1 MALYISKSNPCKFIV
16 ASLNTSLISVNPI
29 GTSENGT
36 ITVVVTGGTKP
47 YLYSIN
53 RGTQQASNQFT
64 GLGQGNYLIQVVDN
78 FGAIG
83 YASVKLYENA
93 VCGDY
98 SGSTLQ
104 DIIDSNKTLGQFYNC
119 TLNDFI

>member
-16 ASLNTSLISVNPI
+16 ASLNVSLISVNPI
-29 GTSENGT
+29 GTAENGT

-53 RGTQQASNQFT
+53 RGVQQQSNQFT
-64 GLGQGNYLIQVVDN
+64 GLGEGNYLIQVLDN
-78 FGAIG
+78 FGSIG
-83 YASVKLYENA
+83 YASVKLYENV
-93 VCGDY
+93 VCGTY
-98 SGSTLQ
+98 SGSTLN
-104 DIIDSNKTLGQFYNC
+104 DIIATNKTLGAFYNC

>member
-16 ASLNTSLISVNPI
+16 ASLDVSLISVNPV

-36 ITVVVTGGTKP
+36 ITVVVTGGNRP
-47 YLYSIN
+47 FQYSIN
-53 RGTQQASNQFT
+53 RGVHQSSNQFT
-64 GLGQGNYLIQVVDN
+64 GLGEGNYLIQVVDN

-83 YASVKLYENA
+83 YASVKLFENV

-98 SGSTLQ
+98 SGATWN
-104 DIIDSNKTLGQFYNC
+104 DVFPYTWGQFANC
-119 TLNDFI
+119 TWEDFE

>member
-16 ASLNTSLISVNPI
+16 ASLNVSLISVNPI
-29 GTSENGT
+29 GTAENGT

-53 RGTQQASNQFT
+53 RGSQQSSNQFT

-78 FGAIG
+78 FGLIG
-83 YASVKLYENA
+83 FASVKLFENA

-98 SGSTLQ
+98 SGATWDDISTLQ
-104 DIIDSNKTLGQFYNC
+104 WGQFSNC
-119 TLNDFI
+119 IWDDFN

>member
-29 GTSENGT
+29 GTAENGT

-53 RGTQQASNQFT
+53 RGSQQSSNQFT

-78 FGAIG
+78 FGLIG
-83 YASVKLYENA
+83 FASVKLYENA

-98 SGSTLQ
+98 SGATWDDINTLQ
-104 DIIDSNKTLGQFYNC
+104 WGQFSNC
-119 TLNDFI
+119 IWDDFN

>member
-53 RGTQQASNQFT
+53 RGSQQSSNQFT

-78 FGAIG
+78 FGLIG
-83 YASVKLYENA
+83 FASVKLYENA

-98 SGSTLQ
+98 SGATWNDINTLQ
-104 DIIDSNKTLGQFYNC
+104 WGQFYNC
-119 TLNDFI
+119 IWNDFN